1 MHLHA
6 VACVG
11 RMVALWIPI
20 RPLVNVK
27 SSNTAWLSLHYLH
40 YQHLHRTFELGGGS
54 GYVSVY
60 VVWRYVARKLHPK
73 WKEKKNKVK
82 YSNVEKSHKS
92 ACVSLML

>member
-20 RPLVNVK
+20 CPLVNVK

-40 YQHLHRTFELGGGS
+40 YQHLHRTFELGGDS

-60 VVWRYVARKLHPK
+60 VVWRYVARK
-73 WKEKKNKVK
+73 KKKK
-82 YSNVEKSHKS
+82 KKIAKLIKIRKLDGIEDQS
-92 ACVSLML
+92 ARLNSR